1 MKKKYMRWD
10 SALSM
15 LFFCSII
22 LPVSGF
28 AQPAVG
34 CSYKDP
40 LVRIDFGSNSAAGD
54 INLSLIKRY
63 NRTESNCPDDG
74 DYSFAS
80 YTADCFSGH
89 WHSLSSDHTP
99 GDNDGRMM
107 IVNASERPGIF
118 FMVNIAGLKP
128 GATYEFA
135 NWIVNV
141 CRSGF
146 ECTTIPPLIKVS
158 ILSGGR
164 HVKSFVTGEIYPSAD
179 PQWKKYSAEFTL
191 PGDVSTIT
199 LQMENENPG
208 GCGNDFALDDIT
220 LRECVLPEP
229 VLAKQPPP
237 KLNPATSKTTEATP
251 VQPPAK
257 KPVAPRVEPQQ
268 KPEQPAL
275 KKTTVTETPIS
286 NNRQKNEINK
296 VVTLP
301 RPIAT
306 RENPVIKEIKSAASE
321 MLIELYDNGQID
333 GDTVSIFHNN
343 LLIKSRAALSDK
355 PVSIKIKLDEQH
367 PHHELIM
374 VAENLG
380 SIPPN
385 TSLMIITTR
394 NNRYEV
400 FISSSE
406 QKNAK
411 IVIDLIE

>member
-1 MKKKYMRWD
+1 MRWD
-10 SALSM
+10 TALSM
-15 LFFCSII
+15 LFFCSLIVPAS
-22 LPVSGF
+22 LF
-28 AQPAVG
+28 AQQLG

-40 LVRIDFGSNSAAGD
+40 LVRIDFGNSSGGGE

-63 NRTESNCPDDG
+63 NRTESSCPDDG
-74 DYSFAS
+74 DYSFAT
-80 YTADCFSGH
+80 YTGDCFGGH
-89 WHSLSSDHTP
+89 WHIIFSDHTP
-99 GDNDGRMM
+99 GDNEGRMM
-107 IVNASERPGIF
+107 IVNAAEQPGLF
-118 FMVNIAGLKP
+118 FMLNIAGLKP

-158 ILSGGR
+158 VLSGGR
-164 HVKSFVTGEIYPSAD
+164 LIKSFVTGEIHPSAD
-179 PQWKKYSAEFTL
+179 PQWKKYTAEFTL
-191 PGDVSTIT
+191 PGDVSAIT

-229 VLAKQPPP
+229 LLVKQPRP
-237 KLNPATSKTTEATP
+237 KPEPAEQKTPEKPAILP
-251 VQPPAK
+251 VVK
-257 KPVAPRVEPQQ
+257 KPVIPRVGSEE
-268 KPEQPAL
+268 KPGQPAL
-275 KKTTVTETPIS
+275 KKTTIKETPIS
-286 NNRQKNEINK
+286 TGPQNKEINK

-301 RPIAT
+301 RAIAT
-306 RENPVIKEIKSAASE
+306 RENPVIKQIRSEAAE
-321 MLIELYDNGQID
+321 MLVELYDNGQID

-343 LLIKSRAALSDK
+343 QLVKSRAALSDK
-355 PVSIKIKLDEQH
+355 PVIIKIKLDEQH

-385 TSLMIITTR
+385 TSLMIITTKR
-394 NNRYEV
+394 NRYEV

-411 IVIDLIE
+411 IVIDLKE